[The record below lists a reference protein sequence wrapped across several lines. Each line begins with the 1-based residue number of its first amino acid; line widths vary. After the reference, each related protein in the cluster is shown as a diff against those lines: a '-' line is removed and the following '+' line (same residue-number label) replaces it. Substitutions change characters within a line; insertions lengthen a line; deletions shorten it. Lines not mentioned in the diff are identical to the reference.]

1 MFKQIK
7 SALFWY
13 YLYRFRKRVA
23 IIITLLALILLS
35 GYIYSDLVE
44 YLKLRNKLEL
54 LDFLLPLKW
63 GVILGSIFMIAYL
76 VLSIFQ
82 KPAQN
87 SKVTKDENTLKKLSK
102 KELHSL
108 AEQIIQKKRSSK
120 S

>member
-23 IIITLLALILLS
+23 IIVTLLALILLS
-35 GYIYSDLVE
+35 EYIYSDLVE
-44 YLKLRNKLEL
+44 YLKLRNKLDL
-54 LDFLLPLKW
+54 LDLLLPLKW
-63 GVILGSIFMIAYL
+63 GVILGSIFLIAYL
-76 VLSIFQ
+76 LLSIFQ
-82 KPAQN
+82 KPSQE
-87 SKVTKDENTLKKLSK
+87 SESVKETPKKLSK
-102 KELHSL
+102 KEIRSL